1 MTHTLLICTASSG
14 GRCWSS
20 KASSFGFDW
29 SFHSQT
35 WIILRVG
42 FNGATNQHV
51 IEISEHSSKS
61 LHWLRRL
68 ISHAICVK
76 FPFRLTFRTKKVS
89 WLHLLRW
96 NLSIQA
102 KIGHLDQAPF
112 QMVVVGAAWPHDAL
126 KLCDCV
132 QGAHLP
138 ESFVHEK
145 CQLLSK
151 TSASN
156 AGQSVLY
163 PWFIH
168 RLDHNNGTVTQ
179 WHNSIIWNK
188 MTINLN
194 ENYIAKLTHTHTS
207 SWARPLW
214 VLGPKKGNSTMQW
227 QFESCARSQP
237 LRSWFPSSD
246 RSGAWAPWH
255 WQLAL
260 HLCLARASSRHRSE
274 RCAEPCIARG
284 KKQVKAKFKGRPNS
298 INNFIFFQVLTQ
310 WQSCD
315 RCIVQ
320 GLIRLANLLSDLRSL
335 PETALGIVSHCEP
348 SEGCREPTCF
358 PLLLNQ
364 FHSVRQIQIWTWSVS
379 RIDNLNLQSIF
390 QQTLIENWVS
400 SMYSPLLT
408 SRHVESMKATCSSS
422 GLMRLS
428 CDLKRVWSLVG
439 SEWLQ
444 TAMVISIEAGFLHR
458 PLIKLLIAELMR
470 GTLHGDQ
477 NGFAHAAFPP
487 AVYLCPRF
495 WTLINLKSVAC
506 KHPPFPAWRGLSFW
520 MLWKS
525 SCLSK
530 IDWPETQIPNYWNL
544 AAECHLCG
552 THSNDDD
559 DHDGGDNKADGEKK
573 AVVLNNHDD
582 SQCSLK
588 ERKDLHSNF

>member
-96 NLSIQA
+96 NLSVQA

-126 KLCDCV
+126 KLCDSV

-194 ENYIAKLTHTHTS
+194 ENYIAKLTHTH
-207 SWARPLW
+207 R
-214 VLGPKKGNSTMQW
+214 VGPGH
-227 QFESCARSQP
+227 FESCDRKKGIPQCNGSLNHVLGRSLSALDFQV
-237 LRSWFPSSD
+237 LIEVALEHLDTDSLLSTFVLQELLHGTD
-246 RSGAWAPWH
+246 LKDALN
-255 WQLAL
+255 LAL
-260 HLCLARASSRHRSE
+260 PEAKNKWRLSSKV
-274 RCAEPCIARG
+274 A
-284 KKQVKAKFKGRPNS
+284 QTQS
-298 INNFIFFQVLTQ
+298 IISYFFRYNLTQ

-544 AAECHLCG
+544 AGECHLCG